1 MESLYTV
8 SLPNKEYV
16 GMVDDISRMVI
27 IQFTIQFLYYIN
39 NKDGEGFFTL
49 DFFLLL
55 IYIIL
60 GVCLYWLIFKKT
72 VTFVWLCDCVIKKD

>member
-8 SLPNKEYV
+8 TLPNKEYV
-16 GMVDDISRMVI
+16 ALMDDISRMVI

-39 NKDGEGFFTL
+39 NKEGEGFFTL

-55 IYIIL
+55 VYIVL

-72 VTFVWLCDCVIKKD
+72 VTFV

>member
-1 MESLYTV
+1 MDTTLYTFK
-8 SLPNKEYV
+8 LPNKEYV
-16 GMVDDISRMVI
+16 PMMDDISRMVI
-27 IQFTIQFLYYIN
+27 IQLTIQFLYYIN

-55 IYIIL
+55 VYIVL

-72 VTFVWLCDCVIKKD
+72 IAFV

>member
-8 SLPNKEYV
+8 ALPNKEYV
-16 GMVDDISRMVI
+16 AMMDDIARMVV
-27 IQFTIQFLYYIN
+27 IQFTIQFLYFIN
-39 NKDGEGFFTL
+39 NKDGEAFFTL

-55 IYIIL
+55 VYIVL

-72 VTFVWLCDCVIKKD
+72 VSFA

>member
-8 SLPNKEYV
+8 TLPNKEYV
-16 GMVDDISRMVI
+16 ALMDDISRMVI

-39 NKDGEGFFTL
+39 NKEGERFFTL

-55 IYIIL
+55 VYIVL

-72 VTFVWLCDCVIKKD
+72 VTFV

>member
-8 SLPNKEYV
+8 ALPNKEYV
-16 GMVDDISRMVI
+16 ALMDDISRMVI

-39 NKDGEGFFTL
+39 NKDGEGFFTI

-55 IYIIL
+55 VYIVL

-72 VTFVWLCDCVIKKD
+72 VTFI

>member
-8 SLPNKEYV
+8 TLPNKEYV
-16 GMVDDISRMVI
+16 ALMDDISRMVI

-39 NKDGEGFFTL
+39 NKEDEGFFTL
-49 DFFLLL
+49 DFFMLLV
-55 IYIIL
+55 YIVL

-72 VTFVWLCDCVIKKD
+72 ITFV

>member
-8 SLPNKEYV
+8 ALPNKEYV
-16 GMVDDISRMVI
+16 ALMDDISRMVI

-39 NKDGEGFFTL
+39 NKEDEGFFTL
-49 DFFLLL
+49 DFFMLLV
-55 IYIIL
+55 YIVL

-72 VTFVWLCDCVIKKD
+72 ITFV

>member
-1 MESLYTV
+1 MESLYTI
-8 SLPNKEYV
+8 SLPNKEYL

-27 IQFTIQFLYYIN
+27 IQFTIQFLYFIN
-39 NKDGEGFFTL
+39 SKDNEAFFTL
-49 DFFLLL
+49 DFLLLL

-72 VTFVWLCDCVIKKD
+72 VSFV

>member
-8 SLPNKEYV
+8 ELPNKEYV
-16 GMVDDISRMVI
+16 AMMDDVMRMVI

-39 NKDGEGFFTL
+39 NKEGEGFFSI
-49 DFFLLL
+49 DFILLL
-55 IYIIL
+55 VYIVL

-72 VTFVWLCDCVIKKD
+72 VSFV

>member
-8 SLPNKEYV
+8 ALPNKEYV
-16 GMVDDISRMVI
+16 ALMDDVSRMVI

-39 NKDGEGFFTL
+39 NKEGEGFFTL

-55 IYIIL
+55 VYIVL

-72 VTFVWLCDCVIKKD
+72 VTFV

>member
-8 SLPNKEYV
+8 ALPNKEYV
-16 GMVDDISRMVI
+16 ALMDDISRMVI

-39 NKDGEGFFTL
+39 NKEGEGFFTL

-55 IYIIL
+55 VYIVL

-72 VTFVWLCDCVIKKD
+72 VTFV

>member
-72 VTFVWLCDCVIKKD
+72 VTFV

>member
-8 SLPNKEYV
+8 ALPNKEYV
-16 GMVDDISRMVI
+16 SLMDDISRMVI

-39 NKDGEGFFTL
+39 NKDGEGFFTI

-55 IYIIL
+55 VYIVL

-72 VTFVWLCDCVIKKD
+72 VTFI

>member
-1 MESLYTV
+1 MESLYTITI
-8 SLPNKEYV
+8 PNKEYIE
-16 GMVDDISRMVI
+16 MIDDISRMVI

-39 NKDGEGFFTL
+39 NKGEEGFFTL

-55 IYIIL
+55 IYVVL

-72 VTFVWLCDCVIKKD
+72 VSFV

>member
-16 GMVDDISRMVI
+16 EMLDDISRMVI

-39 NKDGEGFFTL
+39 NKSDEGFFTI

-60 GVCLYWLIFKKT
+60 GVSLYWLIFKKT
-72 VTFVWLCDCVIKKD
+72 ISFV